1 VVQRQRVQDNS
12 KTNNTIDINNSMAQ
26 FNSVNKSSRVAR
38 RWWTDIDINMKTHPE
53 TNDVSLKYDI
63 NSIKRSVRNLILT
76 NNYERPFKPGLGLN
90 LRGSLF
96 ELGMAH
102 TKVLENNIIEMID
115 MYEPRASVKTVFIN
129 SIGNSLNVTIHLIIG
144 NDPQPHEL
152 DLILER
158 VR

>member
-1 VVQRQRVQDNS
+1 
-12 KTNNTIDINNSMAQ
+12 MAQ

-38 RWWTDIDINMKTHPE
+38 RWWTDIDINMKNHPE
-53 TNDVSLKYDI
+53 TKDVALIYDI
-63 NSIKRSVRNLILT
+63 NAIKRSVRNLIMT
-76 NNYERPFKPGLGLN
+76 NHYERPFKPGLGLN
-90 LRGSLF
+90 LRSNLF
-96 ELGMAH
+96 ELDMAG
-102 TKVLENNIIEMID
+102 TKVLEDNIIDMIA

-129 SIGNSLNVTIHLIIG
+129 SRGNHLNVSVHLLIG